1 MPLEELVDL
10 GYQVSRPPDDM
21 ILPPI
26 GATVWGYDRQWV
38 VQPGQDEEEVV
49 TEAKNHK
56 KLYDKMTQA
65 LEYFSNNYANWAT
78 MTNAQK
84 DAANRQAQRGLAN
97 LIRHV
102 RGDLSSEGI

>member
-1 MPLEELVDL
+1 MPLEDLIEL
-10 GYQVSRPPDDM
+10 GYEVYRVPEGSPPGDM
-21 ILPPI
+21 
-26 GATVWGYDRQWV
+26 VVGYGKQWSHHE
-38 VQPGQDEEEVV
+38 GHTDEEAIV

-65 LEYFSNNYANWAT
+65 LTYFQDNYANWGS
-78 MTNAQK
+78 MTNQQK